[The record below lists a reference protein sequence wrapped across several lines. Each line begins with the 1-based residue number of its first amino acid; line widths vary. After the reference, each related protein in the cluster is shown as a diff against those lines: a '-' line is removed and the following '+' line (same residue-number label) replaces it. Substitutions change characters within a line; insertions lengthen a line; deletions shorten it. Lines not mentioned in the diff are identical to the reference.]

1 MKSVP
6 VWVYYS
12 VLRVLMFAVP
22 LGVLLSM
29 QIKWWIAA
37 LVAALIGFCLSYIF
51 LRKSRESMSR
61 ELYEARHRDKA
72 PVATDDESEDAAVDR
87 ASAQTADAASTG
99 TASAD
104 TASADTAS
112 TDTASTDTASTDTE
126 HSVSSE
132 RESRSE

>member
-51 LRKSRESMSR
+51 LRKSRENMSR

-72 PVATDDESEDAAVDR
+72 TVATDDASEDAAVDR
-87 ASAQTADAASTG
+87 ASANS
-99 TASAD
+99 ASAD
-104 TASADTAS
+104 TD
-112 TDTASTDTASTDTE
+112 
-126 HSVSSE
+126 HSSE

>member
-22 LGVLLSM
+22 FGFLMAM
-29 QIKWWIAA
+29 QIKFWIAA

-51 LRKSRESMSR
+51 LRKPRESMSR
-61 ELYEARHRDKA
+61 DLYEARHRDKA
-72 PVATDDESEDAAVDR
+72 PVAEDDASEDEAVDR
-87 ASAQTADAASTG
+87 ASAAEASVE
-99 TASAD
+99 SA
-104 TASADTAS
+104 TSESAGSEPVT
-112 TDTASTDTASTDTE
+112 
-126 HSVSSE
+126 SE